1 MVHNTYRNKVYNKND
16 ISEGRNKSKV
26 GESGNYSGRRFF
38 WFFLGKKWINSESE
52 RRTLHRAWAIAE
64 GKWG

>member
-1 MVHNTYRNKVYNKND
+1 MTYQKVEIKAKWEKVE
-16 ISEGRNKSKV
+16 IIV
-26 GESGNYSGRRFF
+26 GEGFF
-38 WFFLGKKWINSESE
+38 GFFLGKKWINSDSE